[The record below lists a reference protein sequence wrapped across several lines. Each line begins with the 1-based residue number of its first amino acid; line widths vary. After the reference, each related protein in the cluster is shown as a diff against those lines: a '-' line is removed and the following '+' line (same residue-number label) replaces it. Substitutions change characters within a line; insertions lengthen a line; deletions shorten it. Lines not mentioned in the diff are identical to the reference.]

1 MEATK
6 MSGQLCLCAN
16 QALTIASQILVS
28 ASLDL
33 GSPNEISI
41 SISADTIH
49 TTLRA
54 YVKIFVDAADA
65 AHGRTVSRNTAT
77 SFLGAL
83 RGLASVSHILLD
95 AALDALSQTHPRESL
110 AEYALNCDVEAM
122 RCEFVRHMDGIE
134 DGVSNASAAETWCKV
149 VMPGI
154 LEATRTTGSLVRL
167 MVARR
172 KRALGKANSKVVA
185 V

>member
-28 ASLDL
+28 ASLNL

-83 RGLASVSHILLD
+83 S
-95 AALDALSQTHPRESL
+95 
-110 AEYALNCDVEAM
+110 
-122 RCEFVRHMDGIE
+122 EFVRQM
-134 DGVSNASAAETWCKV
+134 DGVSKASAAETWCKV
-149 VMPGI
+149 VNGDARNHGSYEDNGI
-154 LEATRTTGSLVRL
+154 LGEVDGSSP
-167 MVARR
+167 
-172 KRALGKANSKVVA
+172 GKSAEKSQ
-185 V
+185 